1 MTDVPS
7 NLVPVRLTSLT
18 EYVGGST
25 LGYTYYVLGGV
36 TYKVQIASLDIGT
49 VSSVDASGGTTG
61 LTFSG
66 GPITSSGTLTLGGT
80 LAIANGGTGSAT
92 ATLARAALLPTYAGN
107 ALKVLAVN
115 AGATDVEWV
124 LGGGTVTSVG
134 QTFTGGLIS
143 VGGSPITTSGT
154 LALTVAGTSGG
165 IPYFSSAAAWASS
178 AVLAANALMVGGGAG
193 AAPATVT
200 TGTGV
205 LTALGINVG
214 SAGAFVAFNGALG
227 TPSSGTL
234 TNCTGYP
241 VSGLAGL
248 GTGVAAALAINIGSA
263 GAPVLFNGAGGTPS
277 SMTATNLSGTAA
289 ALNIGGNA
297 ATATSATTATNIAGG
312 AAGQIPR
319 QTGAGATGFTT
330 ATFPTTAGTSGNV
343 LTSDGTNW
351 LSSPLPGGTLTT
363 TKVLTSGTGATYTPT
378 AGAQFI
384 RVTIKGGGGGGS
396 GTGTASIGAAGA
408 GGTTSF
414 NGVTAI
420 GGAAGAYSGGAGGT
434 GGSNNS
440 LTVSRDPGSPGG
452 RPALLIF
459 DATQFTVP
467 GGNGG
472 GNGGGLGG
480 AYGGANAGVAGITNS
495 GGGGGGG
502 GTPIGTQA
510 TLQSYSNGFGGGE
523 GESATFWLAATTY
536 TYTVGV
542 AGTAGTAGT
551 SGAAGGAGGS
561 GVIYVEEFY

>member
-66 GPITSSGTLTLGGT
+66 GPVTTSGTLTLGGT
-80 LAIANGGTGSAT
+80 LAIANGGTGSTT
-92 ATLARAALLPTYAGN
+92 ATLARAALLPSYAGN
-107 ALKVLAVN
+107 ANKALRVN
-115 AGATDVEWV
+115 SGATDVEWV
-124 LGGGTVTSVG
+124 TDGGGTVTSVG

-143 VGGSPITTSGT
+143 VAGSPITGAGT

-178 AVLAANALMVGGGAG
+178 SVLAANALMVGGGAG

-205 LTALGINVG
+205 LTALAVNVG

-227 TPSSGTL
+227 TPSSGNL
-234 TNCTGYP
+234 SNCTNYP
-241 VSGLAGL
+241 ASGLTGL

-297 ATATSATTATNIAGG
+297 ATATSATTATNIAAGSAG
-312 AAGQIPR
+312 AIPYQSGSSTTAMLAAGSSGQILR
-319 QTGAGATGFTT
+319 SGGAGAPAWST
-330 ATFPTTAGTSGNV
+330 ATYPATAGTSGNV

-351 LSSPLPGGTLTT
+351 VSSAPASVTDITATIETSTTQTITSGNPPVQIDFGRTIKAAGVTVGTNTLTI
-363 TKVLTSGTGATYTPT
+363 VTSGTYRIDLSTDVTATTFVYLYCSIRKNGTSIKRTVGKSPAT
-378 AGAQFI
+378 GVEQTDANFIVVALIAGDVIDASCEA
-384 RVTIKGGGGGGS
+384 S
-396 GTGTASIGAAGA
+396 GTGTIQ
-408 GGTTSF
+408 
-414 NGVTAI
+414 I
-420 GGAAGAYSGGAGGT
+420 QGGAAG
-434 GGSNNS
+434 
-440 LTVSRDPGSPGG
+440 
-452 RPALLIF
+452 
-459 DATQFTVP
+459 
-467 GGNGG
+467 
-472 GNGGGLGG
+472 
-480 AYGGANAGVAGITNS
+480 
-495 GGGGGGG
+495 
-502 GTPIGTQA
+502 TQA
-510 TLQSYSNGFGGGE
+510 TSQLSIYHQ
-523 GESATFWLAATTY
+523 
-536 TYTVGV
+536 
-542 AGTAGTAGT
+542 GT
-551 SGAAGGAGGS
+551 
-561 GVIYVEEFY
+561 